1 MSAADTAGLPRLDQ
15 PELFYTELIVNNAR
29 YFAKKPAVIC
39 GDKRLSWAEFH
50 RRTNKVANALIALGL
65 RKGDKVCLLM
75 ESSIPMFEL
84 IWGTIKAGGVVAP
97 LNVMM
102 AGDSVAAMVNNSD
115 ARLMFVDAT
124 TLALIDGVRSQFDN
138 VGDAGLFGLRGAGGL
153 RAPEPLI
160 EEASEALPDVKLSM
174 SDSMNI
180 IYSSGSTGVPKGIEH
195 SHFARHAYSCGFG
208 PGMKMDRFTVSICCT
223 PLYTNGTWIT
233 MLPTMYW
240 GGTVVLLPKFS
251 VKAFLETVQRERCT
265 HTFMVPTQYILIVE
279 SPEFSQYDVSSM
291 KVLLHGGQPI
301 TGKTYSQ
308 LREKF
313 PSAGLYETYGM
324 TEGFITLSL
333 PADKELPGKQ
343 GTVGMPIFGG
353 DIVILGDDGQV
364 LPPGEIGEI
373 AGWSPALMKGYYKDP
388 VRTAEMI
395 WRDPRGR
402 TYIRSGDL
410 GRMDDDGY
418 LYVSGRTK
426 DMIKSGGINVFAK
439 DIEDV
444 FMSHPQVMEAAAI
457 GIPHEK
463 WVETPLL
470 LAIMRPD
477 ATIGE
482 AELMQWGNAK
492 LGKFQRVTR
501 VEYRTEFPRAGHDKV
516 LKRALRDPYWEGHA
530 AKP

>member
-1 MSAADTAGLPRLDQ
+1 MPTQDLPKLDQ
-15 PELFYTELIVNNAR
+15 PALFYTEMIINNAK
-29 YFAKKPAVIC
+29 YFARKPAVIC
-39 GDKRLSWAEFH
+39 GDERLSWAEFH
-50 RRTNKVANALIALGL
+50 LRTNKVANALIALGL
-65 RKGDKVCLLM
+65 KKGDKVCMLM
-75 ESSIPMFEL
+75 QSSIPMFEL
-84 IWGTIKAGGVVAP
+84 IWGTIKAGGVAAP

-102 AGDSVAAMVNNSD
+102 AQDSLARMVNNSD
-115 ARLMFVDAT
+115 ARLVFVDPT
-124 TLALIDGVRSQFDN
+124 TREQMDTARKDLEN
-138 VGDAGLFGLRGAGGL
+138 VKADGLFCLGGSNGY
-153 RAPEPLI
+153 RAPEALI
-160 EEASEALPDVKLSM
+160 AAASDHRPDVILNM

-180 IYSSGSTGVPKGIEH
+180 IYSSGSTGAPKGIEH

-233 MLPTMYW
+233 MLPTVYW

-251 VKAFLETVQRERCT
+251 VQAFLETVQRERCT

-279 SPEFSQYDVSSM
+279 SEGFEKYDVSSM

-301 TGKTYSQ
+301 TGKTYGQ
-308 LREKF
+308 LRQKF
-313 PSAGLYETYGM
+313 PLAGLYETYGM

-333 PADKELPGKQ
+333 PADKELPGKL

-353 DIVILGDDGQV
+353 DIVILGDDGRE
-364 LPPGEIGEI
+364 LPNGEIGEI

-388 VRTAEMI
+388 ERTAEMI
-395 WRDPRGR
+395 WRDARGR
-402 TYIRSGDL
+402 TYIKSGDL

-477 ATIGE
+477 ATIS
-482 AELMQWGNAK
+482 ADELKAWGNAK
-492 LGKFQRVTR
+492 LGKFQRVDR
-501 VEYRTEFPRAGHDKV
+501 VEFRDEFPRAGHDKV
-516 LKRALRDPYWEGHA
+516 LKRALRDPYWAGHA
-530 AKP
+530 TKP

>member
-1 MSAADTAGLPRLDQ
+1 MLPKLDQ
-15 PELFYTELIVNNAR
+15 PGLFYTELIVNNAR
-29 YFAKKPAVIC
+29 YFANKAAVVC
-39 GDKRLSWAEFH
+39 GNDRLTWAEFH

-65 RKGDKVCLLM
+65 KKGDKVCLLM

-84 IWGTIKAGGVVAP
+84 IWGTIKAGGVTAP
-97 LNVMM
+97 LNSMM
-102 AGDSVAAMVNNSD
+102 AQDSLARMINNSE
-115 ARLMFVDAT
+115 ARFVFVDQPMKGQ
-124 TLALIDGVRSQFDN
+124 L
-138 VGDAGLFGLRGAGGL
+138 DAARQGLEKVTADGLFCVGGGDGY
-153 RAPEPLI
+153 RRPEPLVD
-160 EEASEALPDVKLSM
+160 AAPDHLPDVVLSM

-195 SHFARHAYSCGFG
+195 SHFARHCYSLAFG
-208 PGMKMDRFTVSICCT
+208 PGMKMDRFTVSICST

-233 MLPTMYW
+233 MLPTVYW
-240 GGTVVLLPKFS
+240 GGTVVLLSKFS
-251 VKAFLETVQRERCT
+251 AKAFLETVQREKCT

-279 SPEFSQYDVSSM
+279 SADLDKYDVSSM

-301 TGKTYSQ
+301 TSKTYAQ
-308 LREKF
+308 LQQKF
-313 PSAGLYETYGM
+313 PLAGLYETYGM

-333 PADKELPGKQ
+333 PRDKELPGKQ

-353 DIVILGDDGQV
+353 DIVILGDDGKE
-364 LPPGEIGEI
+364 LPTGEIGEI
-373 AGWSPALMKGYYKDP
+373 AGWSPALMKGYYRDP
-388 VRTAEMI
+388 ERTAEMI
-395 WRDPRGR
+395 WLDARGR
-402 TYIRSGDL
+402 TYIKSGDL
-410 GRMDDDGY
+410 GRMDEDGY

-444 FMSHPQVMEAAAI
+444 FMMHPQVMEAAAI

-477 ATIGE
+477 ATIS
-482 AELMQWGNAK
+482 ADELKTWGNAK
-492 LGKFQRVTR
+492 LGKFQRVAG
-501 VEYRTEFPRAGHDKV
+501 VEFRTEFPRAGHDKV

-530 AKP
+530 RKP